1 MSARVLT
8 REFLKG
14 SGGRQAPTLYWKKS
28 TRLCNL
34 ATQWIKD
41 DSITSLYPT
50 IASMFLVCHPL
61 QKFWDLSIMERYSLA
76 EMHSIHI
83 FFFNF
88 FFSEVQVDAFDL
100 SPKQYF
106 IRLQV
111 GVSVPTQYFLRA
123 PGGRKGT
130 RSRVIERLRCPPDI
144 CLFSRSNGAVSWVAS
159 PISSE
164 ASHIFSVASPVFW
177 VTLG

>member
-34 ATQWIKD
+34 ATQWIQD

-61 QKFWDLSIMERYSLA
+61 QKFSESIDYGEIFTCRDA
-76 EMHSIHI
+76 FNTF

-164 ASHIFSVASPVFW
+164 ASHIFSVASPVF
-177 VTLG
+177 

>member
-1 MSARVLT
+1 M
-8 REFLKG
+8 
-14 SGGRQAPTLYWKKS
+14 GGRRPPYIGRNLPDYVTWPPNGSRTTLSPPSTPPSPPCFWSATHYKS
-28 TRLCNL
+28 SQSL
-34 ATQWIKD
+34 
-41 DSITSLYPT
+41 SIT
-50 IASMFLVCHPL
+50 
-61 QKFWDLSIMERYSLA
+61 ERYSLA
-76 EMHSIHI
+76 EMHSIQI

-164 ASHIFSVASPVFW
+164 ASHIFSVASPVF
-177 VTLG
+177 